1 MVQAD
6 APIYIILG
14 VMAVLVGL
22 VPVLGFVENF
32 AGSSQET
39 NLDQLNKLAN
49 QIDSTCEQ
57 LDEYETVLTTEVD
70 ISLKDSAT
78 LAVDGQ
84 EVVLDGENEER
95 RELECTKNI
104 DFNIEGNSEDKIQAG
119 SSTASISG
127 EGDTVIVE
135 VE

>member
-6 APIYIILG
+6 APVFIILG

-32 AGSSQET
+32 GGSSQNT
-39 NLDQLNKLAN
+39 NTDELNKLAN

-57 LDEYETVLTTEVD
+57 LDEYETVLTSTID
-70 ISLKDSAT
+70 ISLRGDATIALNDYNLVLEGSEDS
-78 LAVDGQ
+78 
-84 EVVLDGENEER
+84 N
-95 RELECTKNI
+95 RELECEKDVDLSVSDSDENI
-104 DFNIEGNSEDKIQAG
+104 IRG
-119 SSTASISG
+119 SAEASISG
-127 EGDTVIVE
+127 ESGTVIVE